1 VAAFLDTNV
10 VVYAHDHGAPHKRRR
25 AIELLRS
32 GDDDF
37 VISTQVL
44 SEFYWVV
51 TRKLAPPL
59 DGSEALLATRLLA
72 SLPVVTVDRDLVLSA
87 VDTVH
92 DHRLGL
98 WDALIIEAAARGGC
112 DRLLT
117 EDLGH
122 GDVIRGVRVVNP
134 FLEDHGV

>member
-1 VAAFLDTNV
+1 
-10 VVYAHDHGAPHKRRR
+10 
-25 AIELLRS
+25 
-32 GDDDF
+32 
-37 VISTQVL
+37 
-44 SEFYWVV
+44 
-51 TRKLAPPL
+51 
-59 DGSEALLATRLLA
+59 
-72 SLPVVTVDRDLVLSA
+72 
-87 VDTVH
+87 
-92 DHRLGL
+92 L